1 MDDLRPFDA
10 DNHYYEPLDAFTR
23 HLDPEFARRGV
34 QVIGIGKRT
43 TLAVGGKISYYIPN
57 PTFDPV
63 AVPGCLD
70 PYFRGEIPEGMTR
83 ADLIKVAPL
92 AESPEYMDRD
102 ARIKRLDEQGLSG
115 AVLYPTV
122 GVGVEEMLT
131 HDIPALMASAVAFNR
146 WMEED
151 WGFAHENR
159 LFAAPYLS
167 LADPVGALAE
177 LDRVLAAGAR
187 IIVMRPAP
195 VPGPGGTSRSL
206 GDPSHD
212 PFWARLA
219 EAGVPVTFHAADSGY
234 NSYAE
239 AWGVP
244 SVVEAFKINVLSK
257 IITADRAIYDTMAA
271 LVTDGVL
278 ARHPDLKV
286 ISIENGAAWVRPLL
300 NVLKKVL
307 NQSPQAFD
315 GNPIEQFKRQVWIAP
330 YYEDDL
336 ADLIELIGSEKVLFG
351 SDWPHA
357 EGLFD
362 PVSYV
367 KEIDFLDEVTQDRI
381 MRTNMAG
388 LIGL

>member
-1 MDDLRPFDA
+1 MDDVRPFDA

-34 QVIGIGKRT
+34 QIIGLGKRT
-43 TLAVGGKISYYIPN
+43 ALAVGGKISYYIPN

-83 ADLIKVAPL
+83 ADLVKVTPL
-92 AESPEYMDRD
+92 AESPEYMNRD
-102 ARIKRLDEQGLSG
+102 ARIKRLDEQGLAG

-151 WGFAHENR
+151 WGYAYENR

-167 LADPVGALAE
+167 LADPEAALVE

-187 IIVMRPAP
+187 IVVMRPAP
-195 VPGPGGTSRSL
+195 VPGVGGSRSL
-206 GDPSHD
+206 GHPTHD
-212 PFWARLA
+212 PVWARLA
-219 EAGVPVTFHAADSGY
+219 EARVPVTFHAADSGY

-257 IITADRAIYDTMAA
+257 IITADRAIYDTMAS

-278 ARHPDLKV
+278 ARFPDLKV
-286 ISIENGAAWVRPLL
+286 LSIENGAAWVRPLL
-300 NVLKKVL
+300 NVFKKVL
-307 NQSPQAFD
+307 NQSPDAFD
-315 GNPIEQFKRQVWIAP
+315 GDPIEQFKRQVWIAP

-336 ADLIELIGSEKVLFG
+336 RDLIELMGADKVLFG

-367 KEIDFLDEVTQDRI
+367 KEIDFLDEETQDKI

>member
-34 QVIGIGKRT
+34 QIIQIGKRT

-70 PYFRGEIPEGMTR
+70 PYFRGEIPEGVTR
-83 ADLIKVAPL
+83 ADLVKVTPL
-92 AESPEYMDRD
+92 ADSPEYMNRD
-102 ARIKRLDEQGLSG
+102 ARINRLDEQGLSG

-122 GVGVEEMLT
+122 GVGVEEMLKD
-131 HDIPALMASAVAFNR
+131 DIPALMASAVAFNK

-151 WGFAHENR
+151 WGYAYENR

-167 LADPVGALAE
+167 LADPDAALAE
-177 LDRVLAAGAR
+177 LDRVLALGAR
-187 IIVMRPAP
+187 IVVIRPAP
-195 VPGPGGTSRSL
+195 VPGPGSTSRSL
-206 GDPSHD
+206 GDPLHD
-212 PFWARLA
+212 PIWARLA
-219 EAGVPVTFHAADSGY
+219 ETGTPVTFHAADSGY

-244 SVVEAFKINVLSK
+244 SVVEAFKINVLGK
-257 IITADRAIYDTMAA
+257 IITADRAIFDTMAA

-278 ARHPDLKV
+278 ARFPELKV
-286 ISIENGAAWVRPLL
+286 VSIENGAAWVRPLL
-300 NVLKKVL
+300 NLLKKVY

-315 GNPIEQFKRQVWIAP
+315 GEPVAQFKRQVWIAP

-336 ADLIELIGSEKVLFG
+336 ADLIEVMGSEKVLFG

-367 KEIDFLDEVTQDRI
+367 KEIDFLDEATQDKI